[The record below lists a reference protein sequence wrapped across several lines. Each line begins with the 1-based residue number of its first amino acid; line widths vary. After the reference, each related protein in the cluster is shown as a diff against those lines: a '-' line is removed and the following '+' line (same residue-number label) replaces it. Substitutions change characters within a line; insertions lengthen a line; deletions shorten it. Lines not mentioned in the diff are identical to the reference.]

1 MRQDGAADEITLL
14 SHPLRKKTK
23 VGGRRREQPSLFPP
37 HVSAE
42 GPGLRRPGRERRTS
56 RTNSSQQ
63 VQAAAGQR
71 GRAAAPPPF
80 GSPPPPSSFLPSPL
94 LPRRPGPAG
103 EASSPLPAPP
113 GPTAVASAR
122 ALGVGVGRGFP
133 AGESSPGAGG
143 GAGRGGRV
151 GEGEGMDSG
160 NGGLR
165 RTRARHE
172 RDRREGSW
180 VKSGR
185 AAPGER
191 GEEPGSE
198 VRALEPRLQS
208 PPRERS
214 EQEEPFCFRPRQH
227 APLLTELL
235 FPGRWREELH
245 PGSPNPTPPPPS
257 TTNTLPNSTLPLNS
271 LPSPPY
277 RPCNNAV
284 NLL

>member
-1 MRQDGAADEITLL
+1 MRLL
-14 SHPLRKKTK
+14 CLLIPQEKTK

-42 GPGLRRPGRERRTS
+42 GPGLLRARRGRGSR

-71 GRAAAPPPF
+71 GRAARH
-80 GSPPPPSSFLPSPL
+80 PPPPRLPFPPLSPP

-103 EASSPLPAPP
+103 EAGSALPAPLA
-113 GPTAVASAR
+113 PTAASSAGT
-122 ALGVGVGRGFP
+122 LGVGVGRGFP

-143 GAGRGGRV
+143 RGRGWK
-151 GEGEGMDSG
+151 SG

-172 RDRREGSW
+172 RGPREGSW

-185 AAPGER
+185 AALGER

-198 VRALEPRLQS
+198 VRALEPCVRS
-208 PPRERS
+208 PPRERC
-214 EQEEPFCFRPRQH
+214 ELEEPFCFPPRQH

-235 FPGRWREELH
+235 FPGRWREKLH
-245 PGSPNPTPPPPS
+245 PGSPTPPPFHRQHTTQLYPS
-257 TTNTLPNSTLPLNS
+257 SQLTSQ
-271 LPSPPY
+271 PPV
-277 RPCNNAV
+277 PG
-284 NLL
+284 LQ

>member
-14 SHPLRKKTK
+14 SHPLRKKLK
-23 VGGRRREQPSLFPP
+23 LEGGGE
-37 HVSAE
+37 
-42 GPGLRRPGRERRTS
+42 
-56 RTNSSQQ
+56 NSH
-63 VQAAAGQR
+63 
-71 GRAAAPPPF
+71 PY
-80 GSPPPPSSFLPSPL
+80 FLPTF
-94 LPRRPGPAG
+94 PRKDRGCSGLGEGAGRDGPIAVNRPGPAG
-103 EASSPLPAPP
+103 EAGSALPAPP
-113 GPTAVASAR
+113 GPTVVASAR

-143 GAGRGGRV
+143 G
-151 GEGEGMDSG
+151 GEGTGSG

-172 RDRREGSW
+172 RGRREGSW

-214 EQEEPFCFRPRQH
+214 EQEEPFCFLPRQH

-245 PGSPNPTPPPPS
+245 PESPNPTPPPPS
-257 TTNTLPNSTLPLNS
+257 TANTLPNSTLPLYS

>member
-1 MRQDGAADEITLL
+1 ME
-14 SHPLRKKTK
+14 
-23 VGGRRREQPSLFPP
+23 
-37 HVSAE
+37 
-42 GPGLRRPGRERRTS
+42 
-56 RTNSSQQ
+56 
-63 VQAAAGQR
+63 
-71 GRAAAPPPF
+71 
-80 GSPPPPSSFLPSPL
+80 
-94 LPRRPGPAG
+94 
-103 EASSPLPAPP
+103 
-113 GPTAVASAR
+113 
-122 ALGVGVGRGFP
+122 
-133 AGESSPGAGG
+133 
-143 GAGRGGRV
+143 
-151 GEGEGMDSG
+151 SG

-277 RPCNNAV
+277 RPCNNALRKPGNNCLRVLRISVWLKQPIEAADMV
-284 NLL
+284 NIFIKETPWLLKNSTLYIWICTSRQSLEISVYSFNHTDVSIFGRTRKHTNAWAAFML